1 MSIGLAFESE
11 TSSNTISVPY
21 PAFMFGKFGNH
32 VIRAVIN
39 RFDTFKFSNLK
50 DSYSNLESIK
60 NFIKGY
66 SYLAGINILVYAK
79 PERETFLCNIG
90 SPSDRTIVVK
100 RRYRIRNKAFPSETD
115 TRSLCERTQKL
126 LLNS

>member
-1 MSIGLAFESE
+1 MAYQQDRSIGLAFESE

-79 PERETFLCNIG
+79 QEVL
-90 SPSDRTIVVK
+90 D
-100 RRYRIRNKAFPSETD
+100 D
-115 TRSLCERTQKL
+115 LTQKEKL
-126 LLNS
+126 FCAI

>member
-1 MSIGLAFESE
+1 MAYQQDMSIGLAFESE

-21 PAFMFGKFGNH
+21 PGNH

-79 PERETFLCNIG
+79 QEVL
-90 SPSDRTIVVK
+90 D
-100 RRYRIRNKAFPSETD
+100 D
-115 TRSLCERTQKL
+115 LTQKEKL
-126 LLNS
+126 FCAI

>member
-79 PERETFLCNIG
+79 LEVL
-90 SPSDRTIVVK
+90 D
-100 RRYRIRNKAFPSETD
+100 D
-115 TRSLCERTQKL
+115 LTQKEKL
-126 LLNS
+126 FCAI

>member
-1 MSIGLAFESE
+1 M
-11 TSSNTISVPY
+11 
-21 PAFMFGKFGNH
+21 
-32 VIRAVIN
+32 
-39 RFDTFKFSNLK
+39 
-50 DSYSNLESIK
+50 ESIK

-79 PERETFLCNIG
+79 QEVLDDLTQKEETFLCNIG

-100 RRYRIRNKAFPSETD
+100 KAVSDKEQSFPSETD

>member
-1 MSIGLAFESE
+1 MAYQQDMSIGLAFESE

-66 SYLAGINILVYAK
+66 SYCKRLSKYIFYSSFSLL
-79 PERETFLCNIG
+79 TFA
-90 SPSDRTIVVK
+90 TK
-100 RRYRIRNKAFPSETD
+100 K
-115 TRSLCERTQKL
+115 
-126 LLNS
+126 

>member
-79 PERETFLCNIG
+79 QEVLDDCG
-90 SPSDRTIVVK
+90 MQ
-100 RRYRIRNKAFPSETD
+100 RRRSAPPRD
-115 TRSLCERTQKL
+115 TRPETPESAGIPLPPAFRTAAPMADTAT
-126 LLNS
+126 

>member
-39 RFDTFKFSNLK
+39 RFDTFKFSNL
-50 DSYSNLESIK
+50 
-60 NFIKGY
+60 
-66 SYLAGINILVYAK
+66 AGINILVYAK
-79 PERETFLCNIG
+79 QEVL
-90 SPSDRTIVVK
+90 D
-100 RRYRIRNKAFPSETD
+100 D
-115 TRSLCERTQKL
+115 LTQKEKL
-126 LLNS
+126 FCAI

>member
-1 MSIGLAFESE
+1 MAYQQDMSIGLAFESE

-60 NFIKGY
+60 ELYQGLLIFSGNQY
-66 SYLAGINILVYAK
+66 SGI
-79 PERETFLCNIG
+79 CQ
-90 SPSDRTIVVK
+90 
-100 RRYRIRNKAFPSETD
+100 
-115 TRSLCERTQKL
+115 TRSVG
-126 LLNS
+126 

>member
-39 RFDTFKFSNLK
+39 RFSNLK

-79 PERETFLCNIG
+79 QEVL
-90 SPSDRTIVVK
+90 D
-100 RRYRIRNKAFPSETD
+100 D
-115 TRSLCERTQKL
+115 LTQKEKL
-126 LLNS
+126 FCAI